1 MRTPVSWLRD
11 FVATSAS
18 ADDFAAAL
26 TARGFT
32 VDGIARQPTP
42 QHIVVGEVTSLERH
56 PNADRLLVSSVDVG
70 AQRLQIV
77 TGATNVHAGDK
88 VPIALVG
95 AEVFARSGKDGAPA
109 PATTKRIERSTLRG
123 VESNGMMCS
132 PDELALPGE
141 YADGILILEND
152 ASVGEDFWRT
162 ARFGDAVLDVDVP
175 SNRPD
180 CLSIIGL
187 AREAAAGLQASLQLP
202 EPAQAASG
210 TPSPIALKIGDAT
223 VCRRL
228 VGQYFSAVTPR
239 HTPIWMVLRLQAA
252 GMRSINW
259 FVDVSNY
266 VQLETGQPL
275 HFYDA
280 DQLRGGRIIA
290 RAARAGE
297 KVTTLDGVER
307 TLPEGTP
314 VIADGERLVGV
325 AGIMGGADSG
335 VTEQTR
341 NIFLESPNFVGA
353 RIRRASIALGLRTE
367 GALRHE
373 KNLPLQLPEDG
384 RRRAAQLL
392 LETGARASQ
401 VIAAGAQP
409 QPQPDI
415 EFRPERVNRLLG
427 AQFSA
432 AQMRDALMAIDI
444 KVSGASPMSAS
455 VPYWRTDLR
464 EEVDITEEVARGI
477 GYGDIPEV
485 RVVAAPQSI
494 DEGLFE
500 QESVLAQ
507 QLAAHGYRE
516 IVSLSLQGTRTVAA
530 WERSGIAFWPHVESV
545 VNPLSDEHRF
555 LRPSLLPGLLQTA
568 SKAWPHGPA
577 LRLFEIGH
585 VFRPLAGKAGAEDFW
600 RGSYAQN
607 GVLEW
612 PSLAALAV
620 FGDETVG
627 FPLDQRLLQA
637 KGELEAALH
646 RLEPGALSSQ
656 PQQRPYF
663 HPGAAG
669 NILSGEK
676 VVAKFGRL
684 HPKLSRAYSLPLT
697 TYAFLLFLEH
707 LPQQPPVR
715 RYQALPKFP
724 ATRRDIAVVVDAAT
738 SSGDLSAAALASG
751 APYIV
756 SVQAFDEYRGRQ
768 LGDDKKSVAL
778 SAVLRKVDATITDEE
793 ANASTAIIV
802 AALAKSFAAKL
813 RE

>member
-1 MRTPVSWLRD
+1 MRAPVSWLRD
-11 FVATSAS
+11 FVTTSAS

-32 VDGIARQPTP
+32 VDGVAPQPMP
-42 QHIVVGEVTSLERH
+42 QHIVVGKVTTLERH

-70 AQRLQIV
+70 SQTLQIV
-77 TGATNVHAGDK
+77 TGATNVHAGDT

-95 AEVFARSGKDGAPA
+95 AEVFERPGKDGGPA

-141 YADGILILEND
+141 YADGILIMESD
-152 ASVGEDFWRT
+152 ATVGEDFWRA

-180 CLSIIGL
+180 CLSMIGL
-187 AREAAAGLQASLQLP
+187 AREAAAGLRASLQLP
-202 EPAQAASG
+202 ELTQAAG
-210 TPSPIALKIGDAT
+210 DRPSPIAVEISDAS

-228 VGQYFSAVTPR
+228 VGQYFSAITPR
-239 HTPIWMVLRLQAA
+239 RSPMWMVLRLQAA

-259 FVDVSNY
+259 LVDVSNY

-280 DQLRGGRIIA
+280 DLLRGGKIIA

-297 KVTTLDGVER
+297 PVTTLDGHER
-307 TLPEGTP
+307 ALPEGTP
-314 VIADGERLVGV
+314 VIADGERLVGI
-325 AGIMGGADSG
+325 AGIMGGVDSG

-341 NIFLESPNFVGA
+341 NIFLESPNFVGP

-373 KNLPLQLPEDG
+373 KGLPLQLPEDG

-392 LETGARASQ
+392 LETGAGASQ
-401 VIAAGAQP
+401 VIAVGAQP
-409 QPQPDI
+409 QPQPSI

-432 AQMRDALMAIDI
+432 AQMRDALTAIDI
-444 KVSGASPMSAS
+444 QVSGASPMSAR

-485 RVVAAPQSI
+485 RVVAAPQAV
-494 DEGLFE
+494 DEGLFD

-507 QLAAHGYRE
+507 QLAACGYRE

-555 LRPSLLPGLLQTA
+555 LRPSLLPGLLQAA
-568 SKAWPHGPA
+568 SKGWPHGTA

-607 GVLEW
+607 GVIEW

-620 FGDETVG
+620 FGDDAVG
-627 FPLDQRLLQA
+627 FPLDQRLLQT
-637 KGELEAALH
+637 KGELEAAL
-646 RLEPGALSSQ
+646 RKLEPGILSSQ
-656 PQQRPYF
+656 PQERAYF

-669 NILSGEK
+669 NMVGSEK
-676 VVAKFGRL
+676 VIAKFGRL
-684 HPKLSRAYSLPLT
+684 QPQLSRAYGLPLT
-697 TYAFLLFLEH
+697 TYAFFLYLEH
-707 LPQQPPVR
+707 LPQHPPVR
-715 RYQALPKFP
+715 HYQALPKFP

-738 SSGDLSAAALASG
+738 SSGDLGAAALSSG
-751 APYIV
+751 APYVV

-768 LGDDKKSVAL
+768 LGADKKSVAL
-778 SAVLRKVDATITDEE
+778 SAVLRRPDATITDEE
-793 ANASTAIIV
+793 ANASTSIIV
-802 AALAKSFAAKL
+802 AALAKHFGAKL